1 MTAADT
7 AATDLGERRQG
18 VFQRVVVGGIIDPLR
33 AYPFG
38 LFPTIMLG
46 VFFFIPFLIMI
57 DISFWHRVESRT
69 YERAFELTH
78 YARFFSPLFVKHL
91 WVSVE
96 FAALSSA
103 ACLVVSVP
111 FTFFLSRFRRKPQVV
126 ALVFILC
133 VLSLSEVII
142 AYSWSVLL
150 SRSAGL
156 PKLLLEIG
164 ILDTPSSWFPGFWA
178 VLCGLTYFNVPLA
191 ILVLYPQ
198 CTRLDRELTEAA
210 QTLGASPVKTFL
222 TIVVPLL
229 WKAILACFILLFVF
243 TMGAFVTPLWLGEP
257 ENTMYAQLIANQMLS
272 RNNAPFAAALGVFLV
287 VVTLSL
293 VAITFWL
300 GKERRST
307 EDERPGGKE
316 RSPVAGVRR

>member
-1 MTAADT
+1 MSVAETSPTEIAEEHHG
-7 AATDLGERRQG
+7 LLHRI
-18 VFQRVVVGGIIDPLR
+18 FVGGIVNPLR
-33 AYPFG
+33 SYPLG
-38 LFPTIMLG
+38 LYPTIMLG
-46 VFFFIPFLIMI
+46 VFFFFPFVIMI
-57 DISFWHRVESRT
+57 DISFWHRIESRN

-78 YARFFSPLFVKHL
+78 YARFFSPLFTRHL
-91 WVSVE
+91 WVSIE

-103 ACLVVSVP
+103 ACLVVAVP
-111 FTFFLSRFRRKPQVV
+111 FTYFLSRFRRKPQVV

-150 SRSAGL
+150 SRSAGV

-164 ILDTPSSWFPGFWA
+164 IIDSPTSWFPGFWA

-210 QTLGASPVKTFL
+210 QTLGASPIKTFI
-222 TIVVPLL
+222 TIVIPLL

-257 ENTMYAQLIANQMLS
+257 ENKMYAQLISDQMLS

-287 VVTLSL
+287 VVTLAL

-300 GKERRST
+300 GKERSST
-307 EDERPGGKE
+307 AEDRPGGKE

>member
-1 MTAADT
+1 MSVAEATSPEAAE
-7 AATDLGERRQG
+7 ERRG
-18 VFQRVVVGGIIDPLR
+18 LLHRVFVTGIFEPLR
-33 AYPFG
+33 RYPLG
-38 LFPTIMLG
+38 LYPTIMLG
-46 VFFFIPFLIMI
+46 VFFFIPFVIMI

-78 YARFFSPLFVKHL
+78 YARFFSPLFTRHL
-91 WVSVE
+91 WVSIE
-96 FAALSSA
+96 FSALASA
-103 ACLVVSVP
+103 CCLIVAVP
-111 FTFFLSRFRRKPQVV
+111 FTYFLSRFRRRPQVV
-126 ALVFILC
+126 ALVFVLC

-150 SRSAGL
+150 SRSAGI
-156 PKLLLEIG
+156 PKLLFELGLMEDPTS
-164 ILDTPSSWFPGFWA
+164 LFPGFWA

-198 CTRLDRELTEAA
+198 STRLDRELTEAA
-210 QTLGASPVKTFL
+210 QTLGASPVVTFW
-222 TIVVPLL
+222 TVVIPLL

-287 VVTLSL
+287 VVTLAL
-293 VAITFWL
+293 VTITFWL
-300 GKERRST
+300 GKERSA
-307 EDERPGGKE
+307 
-316 RSPVAGVRR
+316 VAGARR

>member
-1 MTAADT
+1 VTVAGTIVSDDAAQ
-7 AATDLGERRQG
+7 RRG
-18 VFQRVVVGGIIDPLR
+18 LIQRVFVGGIVDPLR
-33 AYPFG
+33 RYPLG
-38 LFPTIMLG
+38 LYPTIMLG
-46 VFFFIPFLIMI
+46 VFFFVPFLIMI

-78 YARFFSPLFVKHL
+78 YARFFSPLFTAHL
-91 WVSVE
+91 WVSIE
-96 FAALSSA
+96 FSALSSA
-103 ACLVVSVP
+103 FCLVVAVP

-126 ALVFILC
+126 ALVFVLC

-150 SRSAGL
+150 SRVAGI
-156 PKLLLEIG
+156 PKLLFDIG
-164 ILDTPSSWFPGFWA
+164 LLDSPDSWFPGFWA

-198 CTRLDRELTEAA
+198 STRLDRELTEAA
-210 QTLGASPVKTFL
+210 QTLGASPLITFW
-222 TIVVPLL
+222 TVVIPLL

-287 VVTLSL
+287 IVTLAL

-300 GKERRST
+300 GKERSA
-307 EDERPGGKE
+307 
-316 RSPVAGVRR
+316 VAGGRR

>member
-1 MTAADT
+1 VTAADAVLSET
-7 AATDLGERRQG
+7 AEERRG
-18 VFQRVVVGGIIDPLR
+18 LLYRVFIGGIIEPLR
-33 AYPFG
+33 RYPLG
-38 LFPTIMLG
+38 LYPTIMLG

-78 YARFFSPLFVKHL
+78 YARFFSPLFTTHL
-91 WVSVE
+91 WVSVQ
-96 FAALSSA
+96 FSALASA
-103 ACLVVSVP
+103 LCLVFAVP
-111 FTFFLSRFRRKPQVV
+111 FTYFLSRFRRKPQVV

-150 SRSAGL
+150 SRVAGI
-156 PKLLLEIG
+156 PKLLNEIG
-164 ILDTPSSWFPGFWA
+164 VLDDPTSWFPGFWA

-198 CTRLDRELTEAA
+198 STRLDRELTEAA
-210 QTLGASPVKTFL
+210 QTLGASPVVTFW
-222 TIVVPLL
+222 TVVIPLL

-243 TMGAFVTPLWLGEP
+243 TMGAYVTPLWLGEP

-287 VVTLSL
+287 IVTLSL
-293 VAITFWL
+293 VGITFWL
-300 GKERRST
+300 GR
-307 EDERPGGKE
+307 E
-316 RSPVAGVRR
+316 RSPVAGGRR